1 MNRQNSGMFAYEK
14 CSMFRLIAPLPKFTI
29 PHNHNHKTIT
39 LPLAAFFFT
48 HTIID
53 QPPKR
58 EPEHDISITNN
69 TSYWTKK
76 IHRLCAKDR
85 NVDKALRLLDRLS
98 LRGYQPD
105 SLNINTIIHALCH
118 SHRFSEAHHRL
129 LLFIS
134 SHCVLDERT
143 CNVLIARLL
152 DSRTPYTTLR
162 VIHRLI
168 HVKPEFVP
176 SLPNYNRLMNQFCS
190 LQRRPDEEIGRA
202 SCRERV

>member
-1 MNRQNSGMFAYEK
+1 
-14 CSMFRLIAPLPKFTI
+14 MFRFIAPLPKFTI

-58 EPEHDISITNN
+58 EPEHEISITNN

-85 NVDKALRLLDRLS
+85 NVDVVLHLLDCLC

-118 SHRFSEAHHRL
+118 SNHFSEAHRRL

-134 SHCVLDERT
+134 FHCVPLI
-143 CNVLIARLL
+143 VLIAKLL
-152 DSRTPYTTLR
+152 DFQTPYTTLR
-162 VIHRLI
+162 V
-168 HVKPEFVP
+168 
-176 SLPNYNRLMNQFCS
+176 MCS
-190 LQRRPDEEIGRA
+190 YCVYLCVG
-202 SCRERV
+202 